1 MAPVTREPLGQA
13 VPSGG
18 HVAAMLA
25 DAVRRTPTAPAVRD
39 AERDWNYAELDAAAN
54 AVRDALRRSGVR
66 PGDRVALRSRNR
78 CEVAAALFGTLRAG
92 AALVPLSPQLP
103 PTGLVSVLADAEP
116 AVLLAPAKELPEL
129 PEVPCPVTTLEDAV
143 TPGASEAPDAPADP
157 TATALLVYTSGST
170 SAPKG
175 VVCPHSAVDFAARA
189 INRRLGYRTSDV
201 VLVGSPFSF
210 DYGLY
215 QLLLSVLAGAEL
227 VLADA
232 EDPVGML
239 KLVRRT
245 RATVLP
251 IVPST
256 ARMLARLARRGEPV
270 DHVRMFTN
278 TGAAL
283 TASDVQGLRDAF
295 PGCSVVLM
303 YGITECKRVTIAEP
317 DVDLTRPGSSGTAL
331 DGTVVRIV
339 DEAGREVPAGVV
351 GEITVTGPHVMA
363 GYRGA
368 PELTAQRYDED
379 PYGGGRRLRTGDYGT
394 LDADGHLYFHGRRD
408 DQFKRR
414 GVRASLIEVE
424 AAAARV
430 PGVRAVAVLPPEDD
444 RDLTLFFTGD
454 RDPHE
459 VLDEMAG
466 LLEPAKVPA
475 DCHRLPE
482 LPLTGNGKTD
492 KKRLR
497 EMPRP
502 TTGSAT

>member
-1 MAPVTREPLGQA
+1 
-13 VPSGG
+13 
-18 HVAAMLA
+18 MLA
-25 DAVRRTPTAPAVRD
+25 DAVLRTPSAPAVRD
-39 AERDWNYAELDAAAN
+39 AERAWTYRELDIAAN
-54 AVRDALRRSGVR
+54 AVRDTLTRSGVR

-103 PTGLVSVLADAEP
+103 PSGLAQVLADAEP
-116 AVLLAPAKELPEL
+116 AALLAPAKELPEL
-129 PEVPCPVTTLEDAV
+129 PEVPCPVLTLEDAV
-143 TPGASEAPDAPADP
+143 APGASSTPGASPTPGQDAPADP
-157 TATALLVYTSGST
+157 SATALLVYTSGST

-175 VVCPHSAVDFAARA
+175 VICPHSAVDFAARA
-189 INRRLGYRTSDV
+189 INQRLGYRSSDV

-232 EDPVGML
+232 EDPVGMV

-256 ARMLARLARRGEPV
+256 ARMLSRLARRGEPI

-283 TASDVQGLRDAF
+283 TASDIQGLRDAF

-303 YGITECKRVTIAEP
+303 YGITECKRVTIAGP

-331 DGTVVRIV
+331 DGTVVRII
-339 DEAGREVPAGVV
+339 DEAGEEAAPGVI

-368 PELTAQRYDED
+368 PELTAQRYDTD
-379 PYGGGRRLRTGDYGT
+379 PFGGGRRLRTGDYGS

-430 PGVRAVAVLPPEDD
+430 PGVGTVAVLPPEGDS
-444 RDLTLFFTGD
+444 DLTLFVTGD
-454 RDPHE
+454 REPQE
-459 VLDEMAG
+459 VLDELAG

-497 EMPRP
+497 EMLRP
-502 TTGSAT
+502 TTGSTT